1 MISQFTKNNI
11 ISRGETSFDAT
22 KKIEKSTPRKTE
34 ESVFEPI
41 EVSVDKLDNAKLK
54 ILRNKNLSTTI
65 STRRYTLSDIN
76 DLVNKIDSKAI
87 SRDGAIHDIAKKG
100 KEIANLRQTMNR
112 QTSLEF
118 VNSLEKIFDEI
129 KADDKQPD
137 TTDIPDLESEESAVR
152 RRFQPGKGLKIL
164 APNEMLSR

>member
-11 ISRGETSFDAT
+11 ISRGKTSFDAT

-41 EVSVDKLDNAKLK
+41 EVSVDKLDNTKLK

-76 DLVNKIDSKAI
+76 DLVNKIDSKGI

>member
-41 EVSVDKLDNAKLK
+41 EVSVDKLDNTKLK

-76 DLVNKIDSKAI
+76 DLVNKIDSKGI
-87 SRDGAIHDIAKKG
+87 SRDGAIHDIAKKS
-100 KEIANLRQTMNR
+100 KEIANLRQTKNR

-137 TTDIPDLESEESAVR
+137 TTDMPDLESEESAVQ

>member
-1 MISQFTKNNI
+1 M
-11 ISRGETSFDAT
+11 
-22 KKIEKSTPRKTE
+22 
-34 ESVFEPI
+34 
-41 EVSVDKLDNAKLK
+41 SVDKLYNTKLK

-76 DLVNKIDSKAI
+76 DLVNKIDSKGI

>member
-1 MISQFTKNNI
+1 M
-11 ISRGETSFDAT
+11 
-22 KKIEKSTPRKTE
+22 
-34 ESVFEPI
+34 
-41 EVSVDKLDNAKLK
+41 SVDKLDNTKLK

-76 DLVNKIDSKAI
+76 DLVNKIDSKGI

>member
-1 MISQFTKNNI
+1 MISQFTKSNI

-41 EVSVDKLDNAKLK
+41 EVSVDKLDNTKLK

-76 DLVNKIDSKAI
+76 DLVNKIDSKGI
-87 SRDGAIHDIAKKG
+87 SRDGAIHDIAKK
-100 KEIANLRQTMNR
+100 R
-112 QTSLEF
+112 
-118 VNSLEKIFDEI
+118 
-129 KADDKQPD
+129 
-137 TTDIPDLESEESAVR
+137 
-152 RRFQPGKGLKIL
+152 
-164 APNEMLSR
+164 